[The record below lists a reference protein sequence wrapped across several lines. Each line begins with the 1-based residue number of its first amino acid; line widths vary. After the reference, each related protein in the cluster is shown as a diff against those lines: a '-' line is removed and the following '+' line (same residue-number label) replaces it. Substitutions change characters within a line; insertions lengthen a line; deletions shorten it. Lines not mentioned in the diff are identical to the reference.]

1 VPGRRKAS
9 HKFLHVRQPIDNL
22 QETHLVP
29 GQLYKFPFSFLV
41 PEGISP
47 QQCDHS
53 TKDAE
58 VEQAHTQLPPT
69 FESQTSRFWQ
79 STSGGWAP
87 KACRIS
93 YKIRVAISEKSQAT
107 STPRSKLCD
116 VSRSLRIMPAARTAK
131 CPEYSAQYLVH
142 GRQSECRSMGRT
154 LGNLQVAAEEPRPIQ
169 ISSTTT
175 GLNNVS
181 TSAVQLHLTF
191 DSTAN
196 APPPQLCKLRS
207 KLEVAT
213 YYGTSPWEDYPT
225 TEDMEC
231 SNTDREACVTTTP
244 LQSLDLTSIQWEK
257 LPTFYSTAK
266 DLADAASVSSSETSS
281 PPSYTVSVTVP
292 VNLPEEQALV
302 PTFHSCLVSRTY
314 AIDLALSYHVP
325 SAICKST
332 LNLRIPLEVVFGSTK
347 SGESE

>member
-1 VPGRRKAS
+1 MPGRRKAT
-9 HKFLHVRQPIDNL
+9 HKFLRLRQPIDNL

-41 PEGISP
+41 PESISP

-58 VEQAHTQLPPT
+58 VEEAHTQLPPT
-69 FESQTSRFWQ
+69 FESQTSSFWQ

-107 STPRSKLCD
+107 GTSRSKLCD
-116 VSRSLRIMPAARTAK
+116 VSRSLRIMPASRTAK
-131 CPEYSAQYLVH
+131 CPDYPTQYLVH
-142 GRQSECRSMGRT
+142 ERQSECRSLGRA

-169 ISSTTT
+169 ISSTNT
-175 GLNNVS
+175 NIS

-191 DSTAN
+191 DSTTN

-231 SNTDREACVTTTP
+231 SNTDREACITTMP
-244 LQSLDLTSIQWEK
+244 LQSLGLRSTQWEK
-257 LPTFYSTAK
+257 LPRFYSATK
-266 DLADAASVSSSETSS
+266 DLADSASVSSSETSS
-281 PPSYTVSVTVP
+281 QPSYTVSVTVP

-314 AIDLALSYHVP
+314 AIDLALLYHVP

-332 LNLRIPLEVVFGSTK
+332 MNLRIPLEVVFGSTK
-347 SGESE
+347 S